1 MVYNKANPTKK
12 IGNVVIKKRGDIMA
26 IVDSGCMDDCD
37 CCMKNSH
44 DVIYDL
50 KIKNDKY
57 N

>member
-26 IVDSGCMDDCD
+26 IMDSGCMDDCD

-50 KIKNDKY
+50 YK
-57 N
+57 